1 MGVDMVWSDSHY
13 KIDEP
18 GIRIGVA
25 QKMHLSSQHR
35 EQGDRIAALSW
46 NTIGFIHGI
55 DSSCHY
61 RSHCCN
67 LCGNSG
73 RTLYQNKNK

>member
-55 DSSCHY
+55 DSSYHY

-73 RTLYQNKNK
+73 RTFYQNKNK